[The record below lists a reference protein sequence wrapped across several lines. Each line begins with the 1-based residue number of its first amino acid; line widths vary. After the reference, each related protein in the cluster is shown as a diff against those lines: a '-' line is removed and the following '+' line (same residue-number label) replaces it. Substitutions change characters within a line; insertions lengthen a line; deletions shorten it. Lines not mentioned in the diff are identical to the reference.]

1 MKGEDQCEEEVA
13 FSRPAVTS
21 VLDRN
26 AGIFRGHR
34 ARSAKVGTGF
44 ASERALNLRVA
55 RFPGGR
61 PVSTRPESARAR
73 LSRVRALRAPPP
85 APLTAAPRPQDGR
98 RAIKDGPAFTGGR
111 RTAVSER
118 LLFCPTE

>member
-1 MKGEDQCEEEVA
+1 MKGKEELA
-13 FSRPAVTS
+13 PSPAAVTS
-21 VLDRN
+21 VLDRY

-44 ASERALNLRVA
+44 ASERALNLRIA

-73 LSRVRALRAPPP
+73 LSRAPSAARP
-85 APLTAAPRPQDGR
+85 ARGPLTAAPRPQDGR
-98 RAIKDGPAFTGGR
+98 RAIKDGLCVDGQADPRSFSNSA
-111 RTAVSER
+111 
-118 LLFCPTE
+118 

>member
-1 MKGEDQCEEEVA
+1 MKGKEELA
-13 FSRPAVTS
+13 PSPAAVTS
-21 VLDRN
+21 VLDRY

-61 PVSTRPESARAR
+61 PVPTRPESARAR
-73 LSRVRALRAPPP
+73 LSRVRARSAPPQ

-98 RAIKDGPAFTGGR
+98 RAIKDGLCVCGLVGARSLSVLKP
-111 RTAVSER
+111 
-118 LLFCPTE
+118 L

>member
-1 MKGEDQCEEEVA
+1 MKGKEEVA
-13 FSRPAVTS
+13 PLTAVVIS
-21 VLDRN
+21 VLDRY
-26 AGIFRGHR
+26 ASIFRGHR

-73 LSRVRALRAPPP
+73 LSRVRALRAPPK

-98 RAIKDGPAFTGGR
+98 RRDQGRPLRSGQAAQGGDCNVITLPR
-111 RTAVSER
+111 AVR
-118 LLFCPTE
+118 HP